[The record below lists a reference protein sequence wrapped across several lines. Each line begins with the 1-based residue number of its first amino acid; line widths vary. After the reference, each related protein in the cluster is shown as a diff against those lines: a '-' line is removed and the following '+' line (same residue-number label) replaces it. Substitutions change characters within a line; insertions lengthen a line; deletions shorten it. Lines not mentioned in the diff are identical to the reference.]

1 MNISVYITIGIPFYN
16 AENYLALA
24 IESVIS
30 QSFKD
35 WELILVDDGSTD
47 KSLEIAKSFE
57 STDKRIRVISDGLNK
72 KLPYRLNQIIDES
85 DYDYIARMDADDIIH
100 PDRLR
105 IQLEFLEKNPSY
117 DLVSSGI
124 VSIDNSNQVY
134 GYRGVKDI
142 YTDFDAVKRSYPIAH
157 ASVLSRRSWNNR
169 NKYNIDYPRS
179 QDYELWSRSA
189 SKNDL
194 KIAVLPDLL
203 YYYREEGNLFA
214 DKLVKSYHTGFE
226 IYTKYKKS
234 FSTSQFI
241 KLKSKTLIIITM
253 DKLGVLQKIASR
265 RNNKDVSTTVIS
277 YHQSIIDK
285 IVTINNY

>member
-1 MNISVYITIGIPFYN
+1 MNNSPKITLGIPFYN
-16 AENYLALA
+16 AQEYLALA
-24 IESVIS
+24 IESVIN
-30 QSFKD
+30 QSFKE

-47 KSLEIAKSFE
+47 KSLEIAKKFVDID
-57 STDKRIRVISDGLNK
+57 TRIRVLSDGLNK

-85 DYDYIARMDADDIIH
+85 NCDYIARMDADDIIH
-100 PDRLR
+100 PDRLK
-105 IQLEFLEKNPSY
+105 IQIEFLEENPSY
-117 DLVSSGI
+117 DLVSSGV
-124 VSIDNSNQVY
+124 VSIDNNNQVY

-142 YTDFDAVKRSYPIAH
+142 YTDFDGVKRSYPIVH
-157 ASVLSRRSWNNR
+157 AAVLSRRSWNNR

-214 DKLVKSYHTGFE
+214 DKLVKSYYTGFE
-226 IYTKYKKS
+226 VYTKYKKS
-234 FSTSQFI
+234 FSVSHYI
-241 KLKSKTLIIITM
+241 KLKSKTLIIISM

-265 RNNKDVSTTVIS
+265 RNNKKISMDVIDL
-277 YHQSIIDK
+277 HQSIIDN
-285 IVTINNY
+285 IVTANK